1 MIMKPSEILKDYNQ
15 AADKK
20 KQLLI
25 LAQLNACSTEEIKQ
39 VLREQGVDYRSFPRT
54 NSKDKSNDAK
64 SKKKRSS
71 ETSKKSVADVE
82 VVIQYIKD
90 LKEKRNALVAE
101 INQIDRKLSEVKDLC
116 TTTGFSNISTISTNR
131 S

>member
-1 MIMKPSEILKDYNQ
+1 MIMKPSEILRDYNQ

-20 KQLLI
+20 KQLVI
-25 LAQLNACSTEEIKQ
+25 LSQLNSCSIEEIKQ

-54 NSKDKSNDAK
+54 CSKDKSNDVR
-64 SKKKRSS
+64 SKKKQSS
-71 ETSKKSVADVE
+71 EASKKSVTDIE

-90 LKEKRNALVAE
+90 LKERRNTLVAE
-101 INQIDRKLSEVKDLC
+101 INQIDKKLSEVKDLC
-116 TTTGFSNISTISTNR
+116 TTTGFSNVSTNSTTR